1 MDWLAHNLAQVL
13 LGAGLVSLIV
23 DMVIFGFSTFI
34 LVFLGLSLVL
44 TGTMMWLGIIPDTLS
59 LALWSNAIVT
69 AILAA
74 LLWQPLKRWQNKK
87 VEKTVTQDFA
97 AQQFIINDDVDDR
110 GLTFYFFSGVK
121 WKVKS
126 RRPIP
131 KNTLV
136 EVTKVEVGV
145 MWVQPCD

>member
-69 AILAA
+69 AILVT

-87 VEKTVTQDFA
+87 IEKTVAQDFA
-97 AQQFIINDDVDDR
+97 TQQFIISDDVDDR
-110 GLTFYFFSGVK
+110 GLTHYFFSGVK
-121 WKVKS
+121 WKLKS
-126 RRPIP
+126 RQPIP